1 MINFPKILFN
11 KWSGKLEAI
20 LLAIT
25 IFLTTL
31 TLIFAYIAYT
41 ERKKR
46 ERALATLR
54 LSRPREE
61 KIGQKIDG
69 TKLLARSLNLIH
81 EGIVVMD
88 PYGRI
93 IFTNRFA
100 RELLDIH
107 PEDKEKFFY
116 QAIKNFDII
125 SIINESFN
133 EKYRVW
139 QEKKI
144 KDKYVQVIFGS
155 DMDEKVL
162 LLIDLTPI
170 KKYENLKKDFIANV
184 SHELKTP
191 VAAMK
196 LSLETLE
203 EECKDKP
210 EAEKFLRKAIDRVNY
225 MEQLIEDLIT
235 LSMLES
241 VNFPVKIVGIK
252 LRSFVERIVHDLS
265 ELAEKKGVKVE
276 INIPEDVRIKAD
288 EKMFHAIMKNL
299 IDNAI
304 KYNRENGSVIVGFRE
319 LTREVE
325 IHVCDTGSGIP
336 KSHIPFIFERF
347 YRVERS
353 RSRKLGG
360 TGLGLSIVKLAIE
373 RLRGKVEV
381 ESEEGKGTC
390 FKIYLPKS

>member
-1 MINFPKILFN
+1 MINFPKVLFN
-11 KWSGKLEAI
+11 KRSGELEAI

-25 IFLTTL
+25 IFLSTL

-46 ERALATLR
+46 ERVLVTLR
-54 LSRPREE
+54 LNRPKEE
-61 KIGQKIDG
+61 KLSQKIDN
-69 TKLLARSLNLIH
+69 TKLLARALSLIR

-93 IFTNRFA
+93 IFTNKFA

-107 PEDKEKFFY
+107 PEDIGKFFY
-116 QAIKNFDII
+116 QAIKNFDVI
-125 SIINESFN
+125 SMINESFN

-144 KDKYVQVIFGS
+144 KDKYVQIIFGS

-210 EAEKFLRKAIDRVNY
+210 EAEKFLRKAIERVNY

-241 VNFPVKIVGIK
+241 VNFPVRIVEIK
-252 LRSFVERIVHDLS
+252 LKPFVERVVRDLS
-265 ELAEKKGVKVE
+265 EFAEEKEIRVE
-276 INIPEDVRIKAD
+276 IDIPENTWIKAD
-288 EKMFHAIMKNL
+288 EKIFHAIMKNL

-304 KYNRENGSVIVGFRE
+304 KYNKEGGNVIVGFRN

-325 IHVCDTGSGIP
+325 IYVCDTGPGIP

-390 FKIYLPKS
+390 FRIYLPKS

>member
-11 KWSGKLEAI
+11 KRSGKLEAI

-46 ERALATLR
+46 ERALATLG
-54 LSRPREE
+54 LNRPKEE
-61 KIGQKIDG
+61 KISQKIDN
-69 TKLLARSLNLIH
+69 TKLLARALSLIR

-93 IFTNRFA
+93 IFTNKFA

-107 PEDKEKFFY
+107 PEDIGKFFY
-116 QAIKNFDII
+116 QAIRNFDVI
-125 SIINESFN
+125 SMINESFN
-133 EKYRVW
+133 EKYRAW

-144 KDKYVQVIFGS
+144 KDKYVQIIFGS

-203 EECKDKP
+203 EECRDKP
-210 EAEKFLRKAIDRVNY
+210 EAEKFLRKAIERVNY

-241 VNFPVKIVGIK
+241 VNFPVKIVEIK
-252 LRSFVERIVHDLS
+252 LKPFVERVVHDLS
-265 ELAEKKGVKVE
+265 EFAEKKEVKIE
-276 INIPEDVRIKAD
+276 IDIPEEALIKAD
-288 EKMFHAIMKNL
+288 EKIFHAIMKNL

-304 KYNRENGSVIVGFRE
+304 KYNREGGNVVVGFRD

-325 IHVCDTGSGIP
+325 IYVCDTGPGIP

>member
-1 MINFPKILFN
+1 MINFLKILFN
-11 KWSGKLEAI
+11 KWSSKLEAI

-54 LSRPREE
+54 LNRPKEE
-61 KIGQKIDG
+61 KLSQKIDN
-69 TKLLARSLNLIH
+69 TKLLARALSLIR

-93 IFTNRFA
+93 IFTNKFA

-107 PEDKEKFFY
+107 PEDVGKFFY
-116 QAIKNFDII
+116 QAIRNFDVI
-125 SIINESFN
+125 SMINESFN
-133 EKYRVW
+133 EKYRAW

-144 KDKYVQVIFGS
+144 KDKYVQIIFGA

-203 EECKDKP
+203 EECRDKP
-210 EAEKFLRKAIDRVNY
+210 EAEKFLRKAIERVNY

-241 VNFPVKIVGIK
+241 VNFPVRIVEIK
-252 LRSFVERIVHDLS
+252 LKPFVERVVRDLS
-265 ELAEKKGVKVE
+265 EFAEKKEVKIE
-276 INIPEDVRIKAD
+276 IDIPEEALIKAD
-288 EKMFHAIMKNL
+288 EKIFHAIMKNL

-304 KYNRENGSVIVGFRE
+304 KYNREGGNVVVGFRD

-325 IHVCDTGSGIP
+325 IYVCDTGPGIP

-381 ESEEGKGTC
+381 ASKEGKGTC
-390 FKIYLPKS
+390 FRIYLPKS

>member
-11 KWSGKLEAI
+11 KWSGKLEPI

-61 KIGQKIDG
+61 KIGQKIDS

-325 IHVCDTGSGIP
+325 IHVCDTGNGIP

-360 TGLGLSIVKLAIE
+360 TGLGLSIVKLAVE

-381 ESEEGKGTC
+381 ESEKGKGTC
-390 FKIYLPKS
+390 FRIYLPKS

>member
-1 MINFPKILFN
+1 M
-11 KWSGKLEAI
+11 EAI

-54 LSRPREE
+54 LSRPKEK
-61 KIGQKIDG
+61 KIGQKIDN
-69 TKLLARSLNLIH
+69 TKLLARALSLIH

-93 IFTNRFA
+93 IFTNKFA

-107 PEDKEKFFY
+107 PEDIGKFFY
-116 QAIKNFDII
+116 QAIKNFDVI
-125 SIINESFN
+125 SMINESFN
-133 EKYRVW
+133 EKYRAW

-203 EECKDKP
+203 EECRDKP
-210 EAEKFLRKAIDRVNY
+210 EAEKFLRKAIERVNY

-241 VNFPVKIVGIK
+241 ANFPVRKTKIK
-252 LRSFVERIVHDLS
+252 LKPFVERVVHDLS
-265 ELAEKKGVKVE
+265 EFVEKKGITVK
-276 INIPEDVRIKAD
+276 IDIPEEAWINVD

-304 KYNRENGSVIVGFRE
+304 KYNREGGNVVIGFRD

-325 IHVCDTGSGIP
+325 IYVCDTGPGIP

-381 ESEEGKGTC
+381 ESEVGKGTC

>member
-54 LSRPREE
+54 LNRPKEE
-61 KIGQKIDG
+61 KISQKIDN
-69 TKLLARSLNLIH
+69 TKLLARALSLIR

-93 IFTNRFA
+93 IFTNKFA

-107 PEDKEKFFY
+107 PEDIGKFFY
-116 QAIKNFDII
+116 QAIRNFDVI
-125 SIINESFN
+125 SMINESFN
-133 EKYRVW
+133 EKYRAW

-144 KDKYVQVIFGS
+144 KDKYVQIIFGS

-196 LSLETLE
+196 LSLETLQ

-210 EAEKFLRKAIDRVNY
+210 EAEKFLRKAIERVNY

-241 VNFPVKIVGIK
+241 ANFPVRKTKIK
-252 LRSFVERIVHDLS
+252 LKPFVERVIRDLS
-265 ELAEKKGVKVE
+265 EFIEKKGIAIKL
-276 INIPEDVRIKAD
+276 NIPEEVWINVD

-304 KYNRENGSVIVGFRE
+304 KYNKEGGEVTVGFRD
-319 LTREVE
+319 LVRETE
-325 IHVCDTGSGIP
+325 IYVCDTGPGIP

-373 RLRGKVEV
+373 RLKGKVEV